1 VDADSFPRIRG
12 FEIAVFSL
20 QLSQIEYIYPRIDL
34 TGLFFLLVLRFVFF
48 PPGSLS
54 MLIFYALSRELTV
67 CGITNNDT
75 LNDVSEMNYLRN
87 LAGFKVFGENTT

>member
-1 VDADSFPRIRG
+1 
-12 FEIAVFSL
+12 
-20 QLSQIEYIYPRIDL
+20 
-34 TGLFFLLVLRFVFF
+34 
-48 PPGSLS
+48 

-87 LAGFKVFGENTT
+87 PPGFKVFGENTT